1 MKQLLLL
8 SVAFVAGTLM
18 SAGSAH
24 EDSARKLREL
34 HRERVE
40 TLQQLIQD
48 LESQKSNRQVS
59 RDEIMQTNL
68 QLLRAQLDAAQ
79 SNNERMTLHQNI
91 VDLMSEWE
99 DMAEQVVKKA
109 HVERSLYL
117 KAKADRLK
125 AEIDMEQERL

>member
-8 SVAFVAGTLM
+8 SAAFVAGTMM

-24 EDSARKLREL
+24 EDSARRLREL

-40 TLQQLIQD
+40 TLQQWIQD

-59 RDEIMQTNL
+59 RDEMMQTNL

-79 SNNERMTLHQNI
+79 TTDERMTLHQNI

-99 DMAEQVVKKA
+99 DMADQVVKKA
-109 HVERSLYL
+109 HAEKSFYL
-117 KAKADRLK
+117 KAKAERLK
-125 AEIDMEQERL
+125 AEIDMERERL